1 MRRYMAAKRRLQTL
15 INLGKAVFVVL
26 RLVCEL
32 SEAATRYAEVS
43 DLAHHQARNQAL
55 S

>member
-15 INLGKAVFVVL
+15 NLGKAVFVVL

-43 DLAHHQARNQAL
+43 DLAQHQARNQAL